1 MTNAP
6 GALKGLLYGVLLTLL
21 VSFSAV
27 VPAMAQLSGTQ
38 QAYVT
43 KWLATAKRAE
53 AAIKAG
59 KASNAAFESLR
70 DEIAGYRGAFED
82 ARQQNAAR
90 IATLQS
96 QLTALGPK
104 PAEGQSEPTDIAAL
118 REQLT
123 SQVNK
128 LRVPVVVAHEAE
140 SRANGMIREID
151 RIIRERKTGRLFSR
165 SVTPLDPSLWP
176 TAFREVEQTVID
188 IFNETRTRLGS
199 QIVRQTLRE
208 RALQILLVV
217 ALGLLFLVRGRVWA
231 VRLGER
237 LRRLGSSGFGVWG
250 FVISLGKILLPLVGV
265 ILITQSIALAQI
277 LGHRGELIL
286 AAIPLW
292 AATLLQFLWLGDRLY
307 PDQEDD
313 ALVPMHGGNRRAAR
327 RVLLAMGATLVLQEA
342 VALFEQI
349 ENVSDGVRAVIG
361 LPAILLGAGVLVRL
375 RQILRDEVNTRAQEG
390 QEGQEPVRRQGLMTA
405 GPFLR
410 RVSGIV
416 ALAVPLLAI
425 AGYGAL
431 AEAVIY
437 PWLQSIALYGLLI
450 VLQKFLGDLYAWLSG
465 KGRAAADSVV
475 PVLIGFLLA
484 LAALPGLALIWGA
497 RVSDLTEMWNRFL
510 QGVSVG
516 GVQISPS
523 NFLTFVVV
531 FAIGYSLT
539 QLVQRSLAT
548 NLLPKTRL
556 DQGGQ
561 TAVVSGVKYLGVFLS
576 ALLAVSM
583 AGIDLSSLAIVA
595 GALSVGIGF
604 GLQTIVSNFVSGIIL
619 LIERPISE
627 GDWIEVGGNMG
638 YVRDISV
645 RSTRIETF
653 DRTDVI
659 IPNSDLISGTV
670 TNYTRGNT
678 IGRVI
683 VPVGVAY
690 GTDTRLV
697 EKILRE
703 VAEGQDMILSNPA
716 PSVVFKE
723 FGADSLNFE
732 VRGILRDVNW
742 VLSVRSDMNFEIN
755 RRFAEAGIEIPFAQ
769 RDVWLR
775 NPEALRGVAT
785 SQQAPGQDKATPP
798 DQSDLEAEGDGDD

>member
-1 MTNAP
+1 MSKMPAV
-6 GALKGLLYGVLLTLL
+6 LKHLLCGVFLTLL
-21 VSFSAV
+21 VSFSAA
-27 VPAMAQLSGTQ
+27 VPAMAQISGAQ
-38 QAYVT
+38 QEYVD
-43 KWLATAKRAE
+43 KWLATATRAE

-70 DEIAGYRGAFED
+70 DEIAGYRSQFED

-96 QLTALGPK
+96 QLTALGPA
-104 PAEGQSEPTDIAAL
+104 PAEGESEPADIAAL

-123 SQVNK
+123 TQINQ

-140 SRANGMIREID
+140 NRANGLIREID
-151 RIIRERKTGRLFSR
+151 RIIRERETGRLFSR
-165 SVTPLDPSLWP
+165 TVTPLDPSLWP
-176 TAFREVEQTVID
+176 TAFREVEQTALD
-188 IFNETRTRLGS
+188 IFNETRTRLS
-199 QIVRQTLRE
+199 SEIVRKNLRDM
-208 RALQILLVV
+208 ALQILVV
-217 ALGLLFLVRGRVWA
+217 TVLGLLFLVRGRAWA
-231 VRLGER
+231 VRLGEW

-250 FVISLGKILLPLVGV
+250 FVISLGKILLPLIGV
-265 ILITQSIALAQI
+265 ILIAQAITLAQI

-307 PDQEDD
+307 PEQEDD

-342 VALFEQI
+342 VGLFEQI

-361 LPAILLGAGVLVRL
+361 LPAILLGAGVLL
-375 RQILRDEVNTRAQEG
+375 RFRRILSDEAGLRA

-416 ALAVPLLAI
+416 ALAVPLLAL

-437 PWLQSIALYGLLI
+437 PWLQSIALYGLLT
-450 VLQKFLGDLYAWLSG
+450 VLQKFLGDLYAWISG

-484 LAALPGLALIWGA
+484 LAAVPVLALIWGA

-510 QGVSVG
+510 QGVSIG

-531 FAIGYSLT
+531 FIAGYSLT
-539 QLVQRSLAT
+539 RLFQGALAT
-548 NLLPKTRL
+548 NLLPKTKL

-561 TAVVSGVKYLGVFLS
+561 TAVASGVKYLGVFLS

-619 LIERPISE
+619 LIERPIAE

-670 TNYTRGNT
+670 TNFTRGNT

-703 VAEGQDMILSNPA
+703 VAEGQDMILSNPP
-716 PSVVFKE
+716 PSVVFRE

-742 VLSVRSDMNFEIN
+742 VLSVRSDMNHEIN

-769 RDVWLR
+769 RDIWLR
-775 NPEALRGVAT
+775 NPEVLRGAAT
-785 SQQAPGQDKATPP
+785 SQPTPGRETATPP